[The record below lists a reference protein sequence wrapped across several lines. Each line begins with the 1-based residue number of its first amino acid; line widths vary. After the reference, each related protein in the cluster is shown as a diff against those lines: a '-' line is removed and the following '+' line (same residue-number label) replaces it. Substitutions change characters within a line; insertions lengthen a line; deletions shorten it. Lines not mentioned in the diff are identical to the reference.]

1 MVQKLNNV
9 AAGAV
14 MDEQE
19 LDFVSGGSRAES
31 KELVALIEMHWPGV
45 YHKYTTTFGGI
56 GSDCE
61 KMLAHWGIK
70 AKTGALDNNV
80 YREATTGRFIRQE
93 ELCYWVKNGCKSDA
107 KFKPWLNSDD

>member
-61 KMLAHWGIK
+61 KMLAHWVIGFHE
-70 AKTGALDNNV
+70 TP
-80 YREATTGRFIRQE
+80 E
-93 ELCYWVKNGCKSDA
+93 KSQRLGLPIEVPIA
-107 KFKPWLNSDD
+107 G

>member
-31 KELVALIEMHWPGV
+31 KE
-45 YHKYTTTFGGI
+45 F
-56 GSDCE
+56 
-61 KMLAHWGIK
+61 IK

-80 YREATTGRFIRQE
+80 YREATTGRFIRHE